1 MARGTKSRLAALCAC
16 VAALALLAPAIAA
29 AAEDPAAVE
38 QYVNTLPGV
47 DTVDLG
53 DTDPIVARSQ
63 RAGPVGVVGENDG
76 TVTALGAV
84 GTAAATPAG
93 IALIVIVAA
102 GVAIG
107 VRRRRESL

>member
-1 MARGTKSRLAALCAC
+1 MARGTKCRSAALCAC
-16 VAALALLAPAIAA
+16 VLALALLAPAMAA
-29 AAEDPAAVE
+29 AAQDPAAVE

-53 DTDPIVARSQ
+53 QTDPIVARSQ

-76 TVTALGAV
+76 SVTALGAV

-93 IALIVIVAA
+93 IALIIVFAA
-102 GVAIG
+102 GAAIAL
-107 VRRRRESL
+107 RRRRESA

>member
-1 MARGTKSRLAALCAC
+1 MARGTKSRSAALCAC
-16 VAALALLAPAIAA
+16 VVALALLAPAIAA
-29 AAEDPAAVE
+29 AAQDPAAVE
-38 QYVNTLPGV
+38 QYVYTLPGV
-47 DTVDLG
+47 DVDLG

-93 IALIVIVAA
+93 IALIVVAA
-102 GVAIG
+102 GGVAIG
-107 VRRRRESL
+107 VRRRRESP